1 MIRSLHT
8 YNLAIINNS
17 ATGTGTM
24 VRHRI
29 LLVIYPAQGHI
40 NPALEFAKRLISMDA
55 HVTLV
60 VTVYL
65 HNRMVNKPSI
75 PGLSFAPFSDGHD
88 TGFRPGDAREE
99 EYKLYDSELKRRGSE
114 FLSDLITS
122 STEQGHP
129 FTCLTYTLLVPWA
142 QEVARGFHLP
152 WAFLWVEPATV
163 FTILYYYFHG
173 YDKYINE
180 KTKEENN
187 ASSSSSSCS
196 SISLPGLPFLLSA
209 RELPSFLL
217 VGRAS
222 FLSFFVEHFKEQF
235 QELDKETNPTVLVN
249 TFEAL
254 EAESL
259 RAVDGVNMI
268 PIGPL
273 LPSAFLDGRK
283 PNDTSFGGDLLQ
295 VDSNDYIE
303 WLDSKAEMSVVY
315 ISFGSFFKI
324 SKRQREEIAMALLEC
339 GRPFLWVMKEEEEL
353 SCMEELREKGKIVK
367 WCSQVQVLSHGSVG
381 CFVTHC
387 GWNSTLESV
396 VCGVP
401 VVAFPQWSD
410 QMTNAKLIE
419 QVWKIGVRVVAVED
433 EEEEGGGIVKGGEIK
448 KCVEVVMESNGE
460 KAKEMRENGEKWKM
474 MAKDAAKEGGPSDT
488 NLKAFLNATLSST
501 RIS

>member
-1 MIRSLHT
+1 
-8 YNLAIINNS
+8 
-17 ATGTGTM
+17 M

-60 VTVYL
+60 VTIYL

-75 PGLSFAPFSDGHD
+75 AGLSIAPFSDGHD
-88 TGFRPGDAREE
+88 TGFKPADAGVE

-114 FLSDLITS
+114 FLADLIS
-122 STEQGHP
+122 SSAKQGHP

-152 WAFLWVEPATV
+152 WALLWVEPATV

-173 YDKYINE
+173 YDNYINE
-180 KTKEENN
+180 KSKKEN
-187 ASSSSSSCS
+187 ASSSC

-217 VGRAS
+217 VGKPS

-273 LPSAFLDGRK
+273 LPSAFLDGKK

-295 VDSNDYIE
+295 DSNDYIE

-315 ISFGSFFKI
+315 ISFGSFFKL
-324 SKRQREEIAMALLEC
+324 STRQREEIAGALLEC

-353 SCMEELREKGKIVK
+353 SCMEELRKKGKIVK
-367 WCSQVQVLSHGSVG
+367 WCSQVQVLSHASVG

-419 QVWKIGVRVVAVED
+419 QVWKIGVRVVVED
-433 EEEEGGGIVKGGEIK
+433 EEGGIVEGAEIK

-460 KAKEMRENGEKWKM
+460 KAKEMRKNGEKWKM
-474 MAKDAAKEGGPSDT
+474 MAKDAAKEGGPSDN
-488 NLKAFLNATLSST
+488 NLKAFLNATYAFIN
-501 RIS
+501 RQQ